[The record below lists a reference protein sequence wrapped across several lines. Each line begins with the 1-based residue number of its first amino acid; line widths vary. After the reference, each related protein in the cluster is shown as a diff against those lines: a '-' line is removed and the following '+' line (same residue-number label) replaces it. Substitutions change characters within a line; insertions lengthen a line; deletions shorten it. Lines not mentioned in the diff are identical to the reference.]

1 MRKIDD
7 LKLRL
12 RSLGTFSS
20 VQVKEIGHQIYL
32 TTAYRRV
39 QEMVARVDTYRRI
52 PVEECILRGL
62 VKKGNKRIAWFEHKG
77 GASD

>member
-1 MRKIDD
+1 MKKIDE
-7 LKLRL
+7 LKMRL

-39 QEMVARVDTYRRI
+39 QEMVARGDTYVRI
-52 PVEECILRGL
+52 SPTECVLRGL
-62 VKKGNKRIAWFEHKG
+62 VKKGNKRIAWFEHK
-77 GASD
+77 